1 MDILDKILQEKKAPK
16 CSCDTCKTPMTED
29 DPCWKNYK
37 QIGMK
42 KKGGKDV
49 PNCVPKESVT
59 FNDLVHN
66 ESKVSNVF
74 KKIKGLTKDQVKA
87 LQSIPA
93 AQMQVIAQQLSAL
106 VMSESTLTE
115 ALSPKDKKVIDAFY
129 DGKDMVGKS
138 VIAKGDKLETTGM
151 GAQVILK
158 KHQGKFRVFAVI
170 DGRRVQE
177 ILRYIKKSYPKNT
190 VIEDTSEGKLVS
202 GIQHITDVILK
213 KVSDKIEKTY
223 AKNPESAESMLN
235 SIGAMVKHKVTS
247 QSQEKGKL
255 FLKFG
260 EEVEIQEDAAV
271 DSANLKAKQAEEI
284 ERLKDK
290 QEQEVEALQKR
301 HDRDNDKMAGQKEK
315 ESANDAIDK
324 KRDADRKANES
335 LGEKFR
341 PDKIKGS
348 ERITDFEIQ
357 FRGDDKQTEKDW
369 NQAKKIVS
377 AYSKTHKLNIKDA
390 NGAPLYSDPRKGSS
404 AFKVG
409 VFAKNNT
416 NDKNHDLRPLVDQ
429 LAKLKT
435 AEDHGGGYGKPI
447 KEFNTEALRNL
458 RGIR

>member
-1 MDILDKILQEKKAPK
+1 MDILDKILQEKKTPK

-177 ILRYIKKSYPKNT
+177 ILRYIKKTYPKNT
-190 VIEDTSEGKLVS
+190 VIEQTEVDEGKLVS
-202 GIQHITDVILK
+202 GTNHIIDIIMTKLNLK
-213 KVSDKIEKTY
+213 VEKEIE
-223 AKNPESAESMLN
+223 KNPERGLATLNML
-235 SIGAMVKHKVTS
+235 GKMVNHKVTNKE
-247 QSQEKGKL
+247 QEKGKL

-260 EEVEIQEDAAV
+260 EEY
-271 DSANLKAKQAEEI
+271 
-284 ERLKDK
+284 
-290 QEQEVEALQKR
+290 
-301 HDRDNDKMAGQKEK
+301 G
-315 ESANDAIDK
+315 
-324 KRDADRKANES
+324 RK
-335 LGEKFR
+335 
-341 PDKIKGS
+341 
-348 ERITDFEIQ
+348 
-357 FRGDDKQTEKDW
+357 
-369 NQAKKIVS
+369 
-377 AYSKTHKLNIKDA
+377 
-390 NGAPLYSDPRKGSS
+390 
-404 AFKVG
+404 
-409 VFAKNNT
+409 
-416 NDKNHDLRPLVDQ
+416 
-429 LAKLKT
+429 
-435 AEDHGGGYGKPI
+435 
-447 KEFNTEALRNL
+447 
-458 RGIR
+458 

>member
-1 MDILDKILQEKKAPK
+1 MDILDKILQEKKTPK

-49 PNCVPKESVT
+49 PNCVPKEAKT
-59 FNDLVHN
+59 F
-66 ESKVSNVF
+66 SS
-74 KKIKGLTKDQVKA
+74 IK
-87 LQSIPA
+87 
-93 AQMQVIAQQLSAL
+93 
-106 VMSESTLTE
+106 
-115 ALSPKDKKVIDAFY
+115 
-129 DGKDMVGKS
+129 
-138 VIAKGDKLETTGM
+138 
-151 GAQVILK
+151 
-158 KHQGKFRVFAVI
+158 
-170 DGRRVQE
+170 
-177 ILRYIKKSYPKNT
+177 
-190 VIEDTSEGKLVS
+190 
-202 GIQHITDVILK
+202 
-213 KVSDKIEKTY
+213 
-223 AKNPESAESMLN
+223 
-235 SIGAMVKHKVTS
+235 
-247 QSQEKGKL
+247 
-255 FLKFG
+255 
-260 EEVEIQEDAAV
+260 EDAAV

-301 HDRDNDKMAGQKEK
+301 HDRDNDKMAGNKEK

-324 KRDADRKANES
+324 KRDAARKANENFSDLLSSLDDDHYFEESKISDAIKKMKGLSKKQIDFLMTIPQQQLTVIAQQLSGLVMGES

-341 PDKIKGS
+341 PDKIKGA